1 VPRGA
6 VDRAQAGTRPLI
18 FAAGAVAILA
28 GAYLPGLR
36 APFYLDDYSQ
46 ILENPALRFS
56 PGNWTGKALAIL
68 SGDWLS
74 GRPLA
79 FLSFGWNRMAGGDD
93 PAGFRLVN
101 ILFHAGTAFL
111 LYLLLRR
118 AVRFF
123 AGEEGEAGRFVRW
136 FPPLTALLWALN
148 PTHTQTVTYVVQRM
162 NGGMAFFF
170 LAATLAFLRGSTSEN
185 GWGWYA
191 ASAALGAASLGF
203 KQNAVL
209 LPYVWVFGY
218 VLFGS
223 FGDGRGARGRRIA
236 TAALSLALLTV
247 LLGLWAW
254 KIPPAPG
261 SGPVVPLPERL
272 MTGARIVPHYLGLFL
287 WPAPSRLHLN
297 YDVVPSS
304 GLLSPPSTLAGL
316 LLAVAWL
323 LAVFLLRKRDPI
335 VAFGL
340 GWALIAFLPESGL
353 APIDPVF
360 EHRLYLPSVGIA
372 IALARVAWRA
382 YLLLPERRWVRGGSA
397 ALVVVA
403 FASLATCT
411 FLRNR
416 AWASPEA
423 FWRHEVAM
431 APGSI
436 RAVEGWM
443 VALLAEKKYG
453 EAIALG
459 ERTLAR
465 KDLKEE
471 DAGDLWNNLALAYA
485 GEKDW
490 GRMVRILEDSIR
502 ERGERRQ
509 ELFNLGVAYY
519 QSGRGDAASRQFRRL
534 LEIDEG
540 NPNAHYYMGKILQSG
555 GDHRLAAQH
564 FRRAVEGN
572 PRDVEAL
579 KGIEDA
585 ASEIGDWAGA
595 ALAADRLAGISA
607 AGEAPER
614 WFRAGYIYTRGRQL
628 EKAEATWRK
637 YLAVFPRDPAA
648 NYNLAC
654 VLSMGGDTAGA
665 IACLDR
671 ALGDGLRDDALF
683 SDPDL
688 EASRR
693 DPRFQ
698 DLLRRHGLTRTP
710 SSGKH

>member
-1 VPRGA
+1 MHWTQTAPRPLFVAGGA
-6 VDRAQAGTRPLI
+6 VL
-18 FAAGAVAILA
+18 LA
-28 GAYLPGLR
+28 GAYLPALR

-46 ILENPALRFS
+46 ILDNPALRFS
-56 PGNWTGKALAIL
+56 PGNWPGKAWAIL

-79 FLSFGWNRMAGGDD
+79 FLSFGWNRFAGGDD
-93 PAGFRLVN
+93 PVGFRLVN
-101 ILFHAGTAFL
+101 LLLHAGTAFL
-111 LYLLLRR
+111 LYLLLLR
-118 AVRFF
+118 AVRTF
-123 AGEEGEAGRFVRW
+123 AREEGDAGSLARW
-136 FPPLTALLWALN
+136 FPPVTALLWALH

-170 LAATLAFLRGSTSEN
+170 LAATLAFLRGSASKN

-191 ASAALGAASLGF
+191 ASVALGVASLGF

-209 LPYVWVFGY
+209 LPYVWAFGY
-218 VLFGS
+218 CLFGN
-223 FGDGRGARGRRIA
+223 FGDGSGARGRMVAI
-236 TAALSLALLTV
+236 AALSLALLTV

-254 KIPPAPG
+254 RIPPSPG
-261 SGPVVPLPERL
+261 SGHVVPLTERL
-272 MTGARIVPHYLGLFL
+272 MTGARVVPHYFGLFL

-297 YDVVPSS
+297 YDVVPST
-304 GLLSPPSTLAGL
+304 GLLSPPSTFAGL

-323 LAVFLLRKRDPI
+323 LAIYLLRKRDPI
-335 VAFGL
+335 IAFGL

-353 APIDPVF
+353 VPIDPVF

-372 IALARVAWRA
+372 IALVRGAWRA
-382 YLLLPERRWVRGGSA
+382 YLLLPERSWKRGASA
-397 ALVVVA
+397 AMVVVA
-403 FASLATCT
+403 FASFATCT

-416 AWASPEA
+416 AWASPDA

-443 VALLAEKKYG
+443 VALLAERKYG

-459 ERTLAR
+459 ERALAR

-490 GRMVRILEDSIR
+490 GRMARILEDSIR
-502 ERGERRQ
+502 ERGERKH

-519 QSGRGDAASRQFRRL
+519 HSGRNDVASRQFRRL

-540 NPNAHYYMGKILQSG
+540 NPNAHYYLGKILQSG
-555 GDHRLAAQH
+555 GDHRLAVLH

-572 PRDVEAL
+572 PGDAEAL

-585 ASEIGDWAGA
+585 SSAMGDWAGA
-595 ALAADRLAGISA
+595 AVAADRLAGIGA
-607 AGEAPER
+607 EGEAPER

-637 YLAVFPRDPAA
+637 YLGVFPRDPAA

-654 VLSMGGDTAGA
+654 VLSMRGDTAGA

-671 ALGDGLRDDALF
+671 ALGDGLRNDALF

-688 EASRR
+688 DASRR
-693 DPRFQ
+693 APGFQ
-698 DLLRRHGLTRTP
+698 DLLRRHGLTRAP